1 MNLWRILS
9 LSWQT
14 SPVLFRLLWIFVFMI
29 HVLESM
35 AAACLGMSNGPGL
48 FQCDMILTAILFFF
62 ASHLMVHAGVKQWA
76 SVSHPMNSPMTTTRA
91 ETLLAEFTGFRGP
104 LAAAWTHRRA
114 HVGAMI
120 LVACAYVLFTVRD
133 LTGWPVAL
141 LIGCAAL
148 LSVLNAYLILLLAI
162 NYTWGTILKSLRA
175 SSRR

>member
-14 SPVLFRLLWIFVFMI
+14 SPVLFRLLWIFVFMT

-48 FQCDMILTAILFFF
+48 IQGDMILTAILFFF
-62 ASHLMVHAGVKQWA
+62 ASHLMVYAGVKRWA
-76 SVSHPMNSPMTTTRA
+76 LVSHPIKGPMTTTRA